1 MNEWI
6 YKVVAL
12 PRTIGVMKKLFKET
26 DSAAIVADYVQ
37 KVIGEGVSGGW
48 EFYRIDTVTLVESPG
63 CLGGLLGQRET
74 STGYNVLTFRK
85 PKGS

>member
-12 PRTIGVMKKLFKET
+12 PRTIAIMKKLFKET
-26 DSAAIVADYVQ
+26 DAGAIVADYIQ
-37 KVIGEGVSGGW
+37 KVITEGSGSGW
-48 EFYRIDTVTLVESPG
+48 EFFRIDMVNLVESPG

-74 STGYNVLTFRK
+74 STGYNVVTFRK